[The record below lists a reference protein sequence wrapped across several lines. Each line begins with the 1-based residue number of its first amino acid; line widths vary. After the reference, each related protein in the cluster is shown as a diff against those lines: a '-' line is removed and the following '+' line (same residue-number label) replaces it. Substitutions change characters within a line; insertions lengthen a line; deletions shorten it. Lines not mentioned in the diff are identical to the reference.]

1 MTQRVE
7 KEKNEMSEE
16 REFRYTTS
24 DDKTDFVSL
33 GEFISGIL
41 LEILYYWDYHFIG

>member
-16 REFRYTTS
+16 KEFRYTTS

-33 GEFISGIL
+33 GEFIPGIL
-41 LEILYYWDYHFIG
+41 LEIRYYSAFNFIG